1 MRLGAVVLGFIHRLG
16 HGGCGW
22 TAVWAKPLSR
32 RHGRAHVCMRLRMGM
47 WPWHGMATRCGS
59 VRLGIQGEASDHS
72 DADIGREGV
81 ALSVGC
87 FQGQDVAP
95 GLFGFV
101 AQAPNQN
108 FQSPEI
114 VMLGLMPQVDGQI
127 FVKVRVGW
135 QSRRA

>member
-1 MRLGAVVLGFIHRLG
+1 MDGSLGNAPQPPSWAGLCLHALV
-16 HGGCGW
+16 CGQV
-22 TAVWAKPLSR
+22 ALALHDR
-32 RHGRAHVCMRLRMGM
+32 
-47 WPWHGMATRCGS
+47 S
-59 VRLGIQGEASDHS
+59 VRLGIQGVASGHS

-114 VMLGLMPQVDGQI
+114 VMRGLVAQADGQS
-127 FVKVRVGW
+127 FAKVRVGW
-135 QSRRA
+135 QSRRACG

>member
-1 MRLGAVVLGFIHRLG
+1 M
-16 HGGCGW
+16 
-22 TAVWAKPLSR
+22 AVWATPF
-32 RHGRAHVCMRLRMGM
+32 
-47 WPWHGMATRCGS
+47 
-59 VRLGIQGEASDHS
+59 QGEASGHS

-95 GLFGFV
+95 GFFGFI

-114 VMLGLMPQVDGQI
+114 VMLGFVLQADGQV
-127 FVKVRVGW
+127 FAKVRAGW
-135 QSRRA
+135 QGRRACG

>member
-1 MRLGAVVLGFIHRLG
+1 MWMDGCVRNTPQSPSGACPCLHALSCGQVALALHGCSARLGF
-16 HGGCGW
+16 
-22 TAVWAKPLSR
+22 
-32 RHGRAHVCMRLRMGM
+32 
-47 WPWHGMATRCGS
+47 
-59 VRLGIQGEASDHS
+59 QGVASGHS

-101 AQAPNQN
+101 AQAPIQN

-114 VMLGLMPQVDGQI
+114 VMLGLVAQADGQV
-127 FVKVRVGW
+127 FAKVRFGW

>member
-1 MRLGAVVLGFIHRLG
+1 MD
-16 HGGCGW
+16 GGVGN
-22 TAVWAKPLSR
+22 TPQPLSWACPCLHALACGQEALE
-32 RHGRAHVCMRLRMGM
+32 RHGL
-47 WPWHGMATRCGS
+47 S
-59 VRLGIQGEASDHS
+59 VRLGIQGVASGHS

-101 AQAPNQN
+101 AQAPIQN

-114 VMLGLMPQVDGQI
+114 VMLGLVAQADGQV
-127 FVKVRVGW
+127 FAKVRFGW